1 MIRLIRLQPSKLV
14 LAVRM
19 WRLLLWTV
27 LMTRRRALPVVV
39 ERLAHPARRPVRG
52 LAPRRLSRIN
62 YRVLRIGPWR
72 PRCLHRALVHFW
84 CLRQQ
89 GDAAELV
96 IGLPEAPAGKDAHA
110 WVELDGLDVGPP
122 PGRADHI
129 PLVRYPG
136 PESTTAQEAHEGA

>member
-1 MIRLIRLQPSKLV
+1 MNRLTRLHPWKLL

-27 LMTRRRALPVVV
+27 VMTRRRAVPIVV
-39 ERLAHPARRPVRG
+39 ERLAQPARRPVRR
-52 LAPRRLSRIN
+52 LAPRRLSRSN

-89 GDAAELV
+89 ADAAELV
-96 IGLPEAPAGKDAHA
+96 IGLPEAAATKKAHA

-129 PLVRYPG
+129 PLVRYPA
-136 PESTTAQEAHEGA
+136 PGARPRRT